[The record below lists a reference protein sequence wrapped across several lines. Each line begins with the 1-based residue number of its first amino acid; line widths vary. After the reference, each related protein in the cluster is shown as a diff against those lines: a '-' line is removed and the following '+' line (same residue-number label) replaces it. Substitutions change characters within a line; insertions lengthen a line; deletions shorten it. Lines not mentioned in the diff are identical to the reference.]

1 MGHILP
7 AGHLL
12 ARGERAQVRFSN
24 STSRE
29 MPWIM
34 QLRIIATKRCLS
46 RESRELPLT
55 SSRTSMQTRLNNR
68 TRVCSARKM
77 QGRTCTK
84 RERKRSLRIPILR
97 PLFFHQNYS
106 SSFRRKWTVSQSM
119 DRSIRISSDSLKRQ
133 LLFRH
138 SNRATFDEFWLN
150 IWWIPALENIIFRSL
165 TKHNRLIFLF
175 APLEKINRH
184 HLKDSRLHRQV
195 NRVCSILTLRP
206 NLISTQKWQVSD
218 K

>member
-46 RESRELPLT
+46 RESRQLPLT

-97 PLFFHQNYS
+97 PLF
-106 SSFRRKWTVSQSM
+106 
-119 DRSIRISSDSLKRQ
+119 SIKITH
-133 LLFRH
+133 LLFVENEPYRNQWTDRFELVPIAWNDSCFFVTAIEQH
-138 SNRATFDEFWLN
+138 LMNFDWIFDEY
-150 IWWIPALENIIFRSL
+150 P
-165 TKHNRLIFLF
+165 H
-175 APLEKINRH
+175 
-184 HLKDSRLHRQV
+184 SR
-195 NRVCSILTLRP
+195 ILY
-206 NLISTQKWQVSD
+206 SD
-218 K
+218 L